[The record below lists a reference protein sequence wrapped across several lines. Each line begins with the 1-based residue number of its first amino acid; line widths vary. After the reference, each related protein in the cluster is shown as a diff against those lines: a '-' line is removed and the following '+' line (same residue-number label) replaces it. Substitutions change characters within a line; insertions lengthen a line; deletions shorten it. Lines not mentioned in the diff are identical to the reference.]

1 MGPHGPEMYQK
12 TVHKVGLYASMQ
24 FKNGSDTTICLLEE
38 KLVKPEIPV
47 LEEEHT
53 AHEKRVWEYR
63 MNDLLKTEK
72 QLEGNLRNLFMV
84 LMSLCDST
92 TKNKIENTSEYP
104 KLMKRLDTLGLLS
117 VIKKLVYTGST
128 NEYDVRHNKATAL
141 LNLMNL
147 QQEKFQS
154 VQDFRDQYLAMK
166 KVCDVLELRIG
177 RCENDA
183 RELLKKKN
191 VTNPTEAQLSKAMDQ
206 VEEELH
212 AIIFMYKTDRNK
224 YNNILDQME
233 NDVLQKKDPFPKTVS
248 EASSLMEGWKGKS
261 NQHTKYNEANDGIA
275 FATDG
280 KEEKTDNKNKKK
292 EITCFKCGEK
302 GHYSNEC
309 DKEQSDDNKTVKTS
323 NKTASNFLV
332 TNDNQH
338 GYSSDEDLSEG
349 PYADCEFTAIEE
361 NDENEGDDTESE
373 DSEIKRNLVTNQLQ
387 KKMMMTN
394 MKDSPSYIMM

>member
-1 MGPHGPEMYQK
+1 MKKENEDEKLQGAGNAQLNGKQNFKKKHHNNKQRGQEPNTAGEFFKGFGFSMGLHGPEMYQK

-63 MNDLLKTEK
+63 MNDLLKTKK

-92 TKNKIENTSEYP
+92 IKNKIENTSEYP

-117 VIKKLVYTGST
+117 IIKKLVYTGST

-166 KVCDVLELRIG
+166 KVCDVLELCIG
-177 RCENDA
+177 RCESDA

-191 VTNPTEAQLSKAMDQ
+191 VTNPTDAQLSKAMDQ

-212 AIIFMYKTDRNK
+212 AIIFMYKMDRHK
-224 YNNILDQME
+224 YSNILDQME
-233 NDVLQKKDPFPKTVS
+233 NDMLQKK
-248 EASSLMEGWKGKS
+248 
-261 NQHTKYNEANDGIA
+261 N
-275 FATDG
+275 
-280 KEEKTDNKNKKK
+280 
-292 EITCFKCGEK
+292 
-302 GHYSNEC
+302 
-309 DKEQSDDNKTVKTS
+309 
-323 NKTASNFLV
+323 
-332 TNDNQH
+332 
-338 GYSSDEDLSEG
+338 
-349 PYADCEFTAIEE
+349 
-361 NDENEGDDTESE
+361 
-373 DSEIKRNLVTNQLQ
+373 
-387 KKMMMTN
+387 
-394 MKDSPSYIMM
+394 PSQRP